1 MTLRAEYR
9 MHHSGLEP
17 FLSAPIWAEDN
28 GSELSVLSAFARLDL
43 DPWQEAG
50 RLAVLPRND
59 AAADLAATLARL
71 PSPET
76 DTPDHDTLA
85 RDLVAFLPER
95 RPSSPPTSPA
105 TRDSAGRAGD
115 NRLPLLL
122 LTALIAALGLLYAL
136 GWSP

>member
-9 MHHSGLEP
+9 MHHSGLET

-50 RLAVLPRND
+50 RLASLPRND
-59 AAADLAATLARL
+59 AVTDLAATLARL
-71 PSPET
+71 PPPET
-76 DTPDHDTLA
+76 ETPDHDALA
-85 RDLVAFLPER
+85 RGLVAFLPER
-95 RPSSPPTSPA
+95 RPPRPPAPPE
-105 TRDSAGRAGD
+105 TRGPAGRAGD
-115 NRLPLLL
+115 GRLLLLL
-122 LTALIAALGLLYAL
+122 LTAAIAALGLLYAL

>member
-1 MTLRAEYR
+1 MTLRPEYR
-9 MHHSGLEP
+9 MHHSGLET

-50 RLAVLPRND
+50 RLAFLPRND
-59 AAADLAATLARL
+59 AAAELAATLARL
-71 PSPET
+71 PSPTTE
-76 DTPDHDTLA
+76 TPDHGTLA
-85 RDLVAFLPER
+85 RGLVAFLPER
-95 RPSSPPTSPA
+95 RPPPPPA
-105 TRDSAGRAGD
+105 PSETRDPAGRAGD
-115 NRLPLLL
+115 SRLRLLL